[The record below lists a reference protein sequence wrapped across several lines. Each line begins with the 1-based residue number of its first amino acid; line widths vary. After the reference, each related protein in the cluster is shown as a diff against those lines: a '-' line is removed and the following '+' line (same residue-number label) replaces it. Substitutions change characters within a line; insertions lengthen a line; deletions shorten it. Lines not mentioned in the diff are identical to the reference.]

1 MLYFSK
7 LRIIF
12 ISFITLTFVIIAFN
26 NILDSKNNFFDK
38 KLNLGLDLQG
48 GSYLLLEIDNNP
60 VIEQK
65 LQNIAS
71 IIRTYLKDKDIRIG
85 NINLDNQKITFS
97 VDKISKQK
105 VIEIFNDKN
114 SDINPY
120 YQRFKSHELV
130 LIDLG
135 DYFEL
140 KFSKQGL
147 VELKTSSQDQALEII
162 RRRID
167 EIGTNE
173 PNILK
178 RGNDRILVELPGLD
192 DPMRIKSLLG
202 KTANLTFRFVSNDN

>member
-1 MLYFSK
+1 MLYFYI

-85 NINLDNQKITFS
+85 NINLKI
-97 VDKISKQK
+97 
-105 VIEIFNDKN
+105 KN
-114 SDINPY
+114 
-120 YQRFKSHELV
+120 
-130 LIDLG
+130 
-135 DYFEL
+135 
-140 KFSKQGL
+140 
-147 VELKTSSQDQALEII
+147 
-162 RRRID
+162 
-167 EIGTNE
+167 
-173 PNILK
+173 
-178 RGNDRILVELPGLD
+178 
-192 DPMRIKSLLG
+192 
-202 KTANLTFRFVSNDN
+202 